1 MNAKPPPSRP
11 VGLRQANAYNRSL
24 IEASL
29 DPLVTIGPE
38 GKITDVNAA
47 TEAATGSSRTEL
59 IGTVFSDCFTEPE
72 KARAGYQ
79 QVFRDGFVRDYPLE
93 LRHRDGHVIFVL
105 YNASIWAEVENGQRH
120 IRVADNGAG
129 FDMEHA
135 RELFQPFQRLHR
147 QDEFPGIGIGLATLQ
162 RIIRRHGGRVWAESE
177 TGHGA
182 TFYFTLSKAV
192 PTQTQS
198 LNQTSS
204 SGDST

>member
-1 MNAKPPPSRP
+1 MNAKHPPSRP
-11 VGLRQANAYNRSL
+11 AGLQQANADNRSL

-38 GKITDVNAA
+38 GKITVGNAA
-47 TEAATGSSRTEL
+47 TEAATGCSRAEL

-147 QDEFPGIGIGLATLQ
+147 QDEFPGIGIGLATVQ
-162 RIIRRHGGRVWAESE
+162 RILHRHGGTIHA
-177 TGHGA
+177 TAAPGHGA
-182 TFYFTLSKAV
+182 TFSFTL
-192 PTQTQS
+192 PETTQTERQPS
-198 LNQTSS
+198 
-204 SGDST
+204 